1 MGRFTNQTEKTLRRA
16 GWYPGRQVPNVVA
29 SWKDNAMLSEFEM
42 FPSAE
47 KVLVEFGG
55 LKIGKQGP
63 GETCSREPFEIDPA
77 LAGYEGDMF
86 RDFSA
91 LVNTKLYPLG
101 EVAQGL
107 GYWAIGENDH
117 IYLLI

>member
-1 MGRFTNQTEKTLRRA
+1 
-16 GWYPGRQVPNVVA
+16 
-29 SWKDNAMLSEFEM
+29 MLSEFEM

-55 LKIGKQGP
+55 LKIGEQGP

-117 IYLLI
+117 IYLLIHNIQLLGKNIDEALENLIIGRKAREIFSD